1 MEPGLN
7 KYNLQSLVDI
17 GVVVS
22 GKRIKISKFTD
33 KFHCRDTMSGVSKTS
48 KPLNTWLCTAI
59 SLKKIM
65 KQS

>member
-33 KFHCRDTMSGVSKTS
+33 KF
-48 KPLNTWLCTAI
+48 
-59 SLKKIM
+59 
-65 KQS
+65 QSV